1 MESLAQLQLAGAED
15 TEVRSSKKGTDEI
28 RQIRV
33 TFEKM
38 KKALKSWGKY
48 VPWPV
53 VQMLLRANV
62 EADLKVEEV
71 EASMYFS
78 DIAGF
83 TTIVESLPPE
93 KSLLLL
99 NRYFNDMTK
108 VIDDHGGVVIE
119 FIGDAIL
126 CVYGAPL
133 ENPYHSSAA
142 VKAAMRMLGCLRKIN
157 TWSQQRGMPEVKIR
171 CGVHTGKVL
180 VGNMGFQTR
189 MKYGIVGEDSQ
200 LPSRLE
206 EANKTY
212 STNCLI
218 SRSTYVQLVD
228 NMFLTRP

>member
-1 MESLAQLQLAGAED
+1 MMSSSLLKPLGELADDMESLAQLQLAGAED
-15 TEVRSSKKGTDEI
+15 SEPKDLKKGTDEI
-28 RQIRV
+28 RQIRT

-38 KKALKSWGKY
+38 KKAIKSWGKY

-62 EADLKVEEV
+62 EADLMVQEV
-71 EASMYFS
+71 ECSMYFS

-83 TTIVESLPPE
+83 TTIVESLAPE

-133 ENPYHSSAA
+133 ENQYHSSAA

-157 TWSQQRGMPEVKIR
+157 QWSATKGMPEAKII
-171 CGVHTGKVL
+171 
-180 VGNMGFQTR
+180 MEPF
-189 MKYGIVGEDSQ
+189 SA
-200 LPSRLE
+200 P
-206 EANKTY
+206 
-212 STNCLI
+212 
-218 SRSTYVQLVD
+218 
-228 NMFLTRP
+228 